1 MTDRARRT
9 AIFLAAIAVTGWGM
23 TGVFV
28 RLVPHFSATFITSAR
43 QIVAFTCMIP
53 AVIARR
59 REILPTISQSMTWR
73 LALALNA
80 FFVFAV
86 FGFQRATVAEVT
98 LCIATAPVWI
108 LLLNLVRR
116 VRISGRECF
125 GAAAAL
131 TGVAIMTVPRISFAG
146 AASRQHVLGEFLA
159 LFAAMGSAGYA
170 AQFRSAHVRSD
181 VNISTPIVTAFSFA
195 LGGVV
200 WLAVS
205 ALTHSLPPSGAL
217 SLRNVSV
224 FLAIGILSTA
234 LPSWTFAHASQALGA
249 VITTTMQLMIP
260 VIATLL
266 AAAVLREWPPLLVIP
281 GGFLVLFGTWYILR
295 PAR

>member
-1 MTDRARRT
+1 M
-9 AIFLAAIAVTGWGM
+9 L
-23 TGVFV
+23 
-28 RLVPHFSATFITSAR
+28 P
-43 QIVAFTCMIP
+43 IVAT
-53 AVIARR
+53 RR
-59 REILPTISQSMTWR
+59 RDVLRTISQPITWR

-86 FGFQRATVAEVT
+86 FGFQRATVSEVT

-108 LLLNLVRR
+108 LLVNVVRR
-116 VRISGRECF
+116 VRISGREWL

-170 AQFRSAHVRSD
+170 AQFRSAHVRHD
-181 VNISTPIVTAFSFA
+181 VNISTPVVTAFSFA

-200 WLAVS
+200 WLTVS
-205 ALTHSLPPSGAL
+205 AFTHHLPAQGTL
-217 SLRNVSV
+217 SWRNLAVLV
-224 FLAIGILSTA
+224 AIGVLSTA
-234 LPSWTFAHASQALGA
+234 LPSLTFAHASQALGA

-260 VIATLL
+260 VIATLF
-266 AAAVLREWPPLLVIP
+266 AAAVLREWPPRAVVP
-281 GGFLVLFGTWYILR
+281 GGVLVLFGTWYILR